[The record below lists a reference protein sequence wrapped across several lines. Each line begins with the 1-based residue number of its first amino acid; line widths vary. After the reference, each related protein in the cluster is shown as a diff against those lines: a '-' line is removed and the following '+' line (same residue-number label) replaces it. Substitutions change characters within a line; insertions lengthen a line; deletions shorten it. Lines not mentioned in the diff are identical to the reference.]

1 MTTTTKVNTIMEKL
15 TFLAEEI
22 FEDIPGDPDNVIMK
36 IPPELLERNGWK
48 EGDTLNIELQD
59 GAIVITKP

>member
-1 MTTTTKVNTIMEKL
+1 MTTL

-36 IPPELLERNGWK
+36 IPPEILERNGWK
-48 EGDTLNIELQD
+48 EGDTLTVKLED
-59 GAIVITKP
+59 GAIVITKE

>member
-1 MTTTTKVNTIMEKL
+1 MEKL

-36 IPPELLERNGWK
+36 IPPEILERNGWK
-48 EGDTLNIELQD
+48 EGDTLNIKVED
-59 GAIVITKP
+59 GAIVISKE